1 MIGLSAF
8 LGTGS
13 HLKEVDRYH
22 FSAIQKLERILRI
35 AYAYQVIIKF
45 LFASF

>member
-22 FSAIQKLERILRI
+22 FSAIQKLEE
-35 AYAYQVIIKF
+35 F
-45 LFASF
+45 LELLTLIR